1 MDNHKTF
8 EIEVV
13 NDIAVIRLESHLSN
27 YQGEEFLSAV
37 KDLSRI
43 LADVE
48 ISSVLIDFSR
58 VQYFGSSV
66 LEGLRLL
73 WKELGAGNRQVFLC
87 ELSEVCEQIVRLSHF
102 DHVWTIYPT
111 RDKAIAAIAAMH
123 VKSNAPRKPG

>member
-1 MDNHKTF
+1 MENHKAF
-8 EIEVV
+8 EIEIV
-13 NDIAVIRLESHLSN
+13 NGIAVIQLESHLSN

-37 KDLSRI
+37 KDLSRV
-43 LADVE
+43 LTGAE

-73 WKELGAGNRQVFLC
+73 WKELGAGNRQIFLC

-111 RDKAIAAIAAMH
+111 RKMAIAALDMAKGTIEL
-123 VKSNAPRKPG
+123 PRKPR